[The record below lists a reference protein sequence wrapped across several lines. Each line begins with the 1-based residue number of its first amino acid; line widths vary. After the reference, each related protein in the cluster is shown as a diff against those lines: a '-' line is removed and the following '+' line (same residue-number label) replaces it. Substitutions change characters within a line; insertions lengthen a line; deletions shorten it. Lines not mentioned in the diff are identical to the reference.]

1 MKSDTYTKDQQEN
14 VGLFFLPKIGW
25 GGYTVSIS
33 YIQYIHTGG

>member
-25 GGYTVSIS
+25 CVYTV
-33 YIQYIHTGG
+33 Y